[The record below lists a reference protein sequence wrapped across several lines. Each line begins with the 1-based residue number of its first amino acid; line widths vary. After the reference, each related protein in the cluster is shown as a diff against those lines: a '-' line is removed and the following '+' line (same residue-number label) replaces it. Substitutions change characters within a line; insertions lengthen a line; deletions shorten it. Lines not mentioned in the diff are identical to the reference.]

1 MFDIESFLESLVAEN
16 GMAKNSIEAYRRD
29 LLDYFLYLNS
39 IKKIP
44 TDANYYDVCNFVAE
58 ISKRLSQRSVARKI
72 STIRKYYLFLF
83 SENLIKENP
92 ALEIEIPKYN
102 KKIPDI
108 LSIKEIRLFINSL
121 QEKIDLCFKKKQKPH
136 RELRI
141 LAIINLLYASGMR
154 VSEIANIKL
163 KDILINDKKLDKID
177 AREMFVI
184 KSKGNKE
191 RLIVS
196 NQSAVDAILNYL
208 PFREMFLPI
217 NKGVIIK
224 TLGLKDSL
232 NKGDVKIED
241 LETGAKTNPKTGI
254 KIKTHQT
261 KTSQNNDYLFPSRS
275 KSGHLTRQ
283 NIHLIFKEAI
293 KEAGIRYENISPHT
307 IRHSFATHLLEGG
320 ADIRIIQQ
328 LLGHCSINTTQ
339 MYTHLKYK
347 NLSEVLDKYHP
358 LSEIFEGDTKEPEIL

>member
-44 TDANYYDVCNFVAE
+44 MEANYDDVCNFVVE

-72 STIRKYYLFLF
+72 STVRKYYLFLF

-108 LSIKEIRLFINSL
+108 LSVEEIRLFIDFL
-121 QEKIDLCFKKKQKPH
+121 QKKIDLCLQNNQKPH

-141 LAIINLLYASGMR
+141 LAIISLLYASGMR

-196 NQSAVDAILNYL
+196 NQNAVDAILNYL

-217 NKGVIIK
+217 NGTAGNKVNV
-224 TLGLKDSL
+224 
-232 NKGDVKIED
+232 NKGIINKDESDLGKDASKDGTKID
-241 LETGAKTNPKTGI
+241 T
-254 KIKTHQT
+254 KIKTPQI
-261 KTSQNNDYLFPSRS
+261 KIFQN
-275 KSGHLTRQ
+275 
-283 NIHLIFKEAI
+283 
-293 KEAGIRYENISPHT
+293 
-307 IRHSFATHLLEGG
+307 
-320 ADIRIIQQ
+320 
-328 LLGHCSINTTQ
+328 
-339 MYTHLKYK
+339 
-347 NLSEVLDKYHP
+347 
-358 LSEIFEGDTKEPEIL
+358 

>member
-1 MFDIESFLESLVAEN
+1 MFDAECFLESLVAEN

-29 LLDYFLYLNS
+29 LLDYFLYLNT

-44 TDANYYDVCNFVAE
+44 REVDYYDVCNFVAE

-92 ALEIEIPKYN
+92 VLEIEIPKYN

-196 NQSAVDAILNYL
+196 NKNAVDAILNYL

-217 NKGVIIK
+217 NKNIIIK
-224 TLGLKDSL
+224 TLGLKDNANKDNL
-232 NKGDVKIED
+232 NKGDIKIED
-241 LETGAKTNPKTGI
+241 LETAQKTGAKTNPKTGI
-254 KIKTHQT
+254 KIKTHQAAFRAL
-261 KTSQNNDYLFPSRS
+261 Q
-275 KSGHLTRQ
+275 H
-283 NIHLIFKEAI
+283 
-293 KEAGIRYENISPHT
+293 
-307 IRHSFATHLLEGG
+307 
-320 ADIRIIQQ
+320 
-328 LLGHCSINTTQ
+328 
-339 MYTHLKYK
+339 KYYS
-347 NLSEVLDKYHP
+347 NVYS
-358 LSEIFEGDTKEPEIL
+358 S